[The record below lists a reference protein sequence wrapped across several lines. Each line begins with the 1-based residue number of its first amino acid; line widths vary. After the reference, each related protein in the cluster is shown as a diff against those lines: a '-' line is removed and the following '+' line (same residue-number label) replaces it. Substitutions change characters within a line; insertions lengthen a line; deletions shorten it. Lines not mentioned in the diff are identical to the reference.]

1 MEFPRYW
8 AKGETDALTRRNPQ
22 TGAVEGSFRC
32 WGWSNRSLEDA
43 RAVGKR
49 RADQLAEQIRRGE
62 PPDRYGYGAP
72 FREEVLDRWVDS
84 ESRLET
90 PWAIVSRNGY
100 GCRILNTASV
110 LFADIDAPTPPQPGI
125 FRMIFELLGVIAP
138 IAPPPRKDWEAETLM
153 RIKEVARAR
162 GERGMRIYRTRG
174 GLRCLLTHRHAQP
187 ESADTLDLLAEL
199 GSDPLYI
206 RLCKNRG
213 CFRAR
218 LTPKP
223 WRCGYPP
230 LKVDF
235 PWLSPQ
241 EHDAV
246 QAWKEGYRSARRKH
260 ACCDLVE
267 VLGRDASDARI
278 ARVVEFH
285 DQETGVGSG
294 LPLA

>member
-1 MEFPRYW
+1 MEFPKYW
-8 AKGETDALTRRNPQ
+8 AKGETERLTRRNPQ

-43 RAVGKR
+43 KAVGKR
-49 RADQLAEQIRRGE
+49 RAEQLADRIRGGE

-72 FREEVLDRWVDS
+72 FREEVLDSWVS
-84 ESRLET
+84 SASRLEK
-90 PWAIVSRNGY
+90 PWAVVSRNSY

-110 LFADIDAPTPPQPGI
+110 LFADIDAPVPPQPGI
-125 FRMIFELLGVIAP
+125 LRMILELIGLLAP
-138 IAPPPRKDWEAETLM
+138 VAPPSRDAWEFETLT

-162 GERGMRIYRTRG
+162 GETGVRIYRTRG

-187 ESADTLDLLAEL
+187 DNPDSLDLLAEL

-223 WRCGYPP
+223 WRCGYAS

-241 EHDAV
+241 EHDHV
-246 QAWKEGYRSARRKH
+246 QAWVAGYRAARRKY

-267 VLGRDASDARI
+267 VLGHDASDVRI

-285 DQETGVGSG
+285 DRETGVGSG